1 MENQANLKSHEE
13 IIESENY
20 RFERKLVWSANA
32 NDFIAAGKKSKAR
45 KSWKL
50 DKLIRYSYY
59 TTIKIG
65 FTRQASILVI
75 SHTSI
80 N

>member
-1 MENQANLKSHEE
+1 MENQGNLKIEILE

-20 RFERKLVWSANA
+20 RLKWKLVWFANA
-32 NDFIAAGKKSKAR
+32 SDFIAAGEKAKAR

-50 DKLIRYSYY
+50 DKLTCYSYY

-65 FTRQASILVI
+65 LTRQVSILVI
-75 SHTSI
+75 LH
-80 N
+80 